1 MLKTIPQTRVNGS
14 LTRRLPGNIS
24 FSFAGVE
31 ATTLLVML
39 EEYGIQAS
47 AGSACNTGQTRL
59 SHVIQAIHV
68 PEEYAAGT
76 VRFTIGYDNTME
88 EMNYVI
94 QALEECVKL
103 LRK

>member
-1 MLKTIPQTRVNGS
+1 MYLH
-14 LTRRLPGNIS
+14 IS
-24 FSFAGVE
+24 HVLIRHVVGKHVHLDISIIVQ
-31 ATTLLVML
+31 LVLVVVML